1 MQRNG
6 SVFSNGAFT
15 GGDADYADMLAV
27 ADKASNYA
35 PDDVLV
41 MVSDAQL
48 GLSQEPNS
56 SAVVGAYSTDPAMI
70 GDPLGIW
77 EQEDM
82 ERIDREMMGT
92 PANDRVLVAMAGMVT
107 VTAENGRIVPGD
119 LLTTSS
125 TPGHA
130 MKAQPLHIDG
140 ASIYQQGTILGK
152 AMTTLD
158 GDEGVI
164 EMLVMMQ

>member
-1 MQRNG
+1 MQHNG
-6 SVFSNGAFT
+6 SVFANGAFT
-15 GGDADYADMLAV
+15 GGGADYADMLAV

-35 PDDVLV
+35 PGDVLV

-56 SAVVGAYSTDPAMI
+56 SAVVGVYSTDPAMI

-82 ERIDREMMGT
+82 ERIDREMMET
-92 PANDRVLVAMAGMVT
+92 PANDRVPVAMAGMAPVKM
-107 VTAENGRIVPGD
+107 TAENGRIVPGD
-119 LLTTSS
+119 LLATSG
-125 TPGHA
+125 TPDHA

-164 EMLVMMQ
+164 EMW